1 MMGAIGLLIP
11 IAIIALI
18 IVGIRKA
25 MEKGGLEGGGHGV
38 RRFFQYLLLL
48 GLLIISAM
56 GLAGLLGR
64 LLEGEALV
72 RADQAGLA
80 RNLTF
85 ALIGLPLYLGVAVW
99 SRRRMA
105 DDPRE
110 VKSLGWVFYITVA
123 SLVSL
128 VVAMFALYDVL
139 EWAFQVD
146 RYDGNAL
153 ARFLVWGGAWALH
166 WMVDVRVTPTAR
178 SQVHRLAGSL
188 IGLGTASVG
197 LIAVLSE
204 ALAMLLVPETGEIIA
219 GDDYGLLRGV
229 ITILVGAPVW
239 YIYWLRTAARAERTP
254 LWNGYVLVFG
264 VGGGLATAII
274 AASTLVYQV
283 LVWLVGNPGT
293 SDAGEH
299 FTNAPATIGSA
310 AVGILIWWYHH
321 AVLEEAG
328 VEGRS
333 EPRRVYEYL
342 MAATGLL
349 AAAGGLATLLVA
361 FIEALAGT
369 SDVIVGDGATNT
381 LLAAVTLLVVGGPVW
396 WFYWRR
402 IQKETRADPAEE
414 HASPTRRIYLYIL
427 FGVGGVAAVIALIA
441 GVFIFLE
448 DVFEETLGMETLRGI
463 RFAVGV
469 LLTTGA
475 IAGYHWAVYRADR
488 EVAPAVERGPR
499 YVLLVGPVD
508 GEIIGQVRRLTGG
521 RVQVWPR
528 TDGRGRPWSVDE
540 VAEALSGTTED
551 EVVVI
556 AGEDGLEV
564 VPVDRG

>member
-1 MMGAIGLLIP
+1 MGAVGLLIP

-18 IVGIRKA
+18 VVAIRKA
-25 MEKGGLEGGGHGV
+25 MEKGGGLEGGGHGV

-48 GLLIISAM
+48 GLLIISAI
-56 GLAGLLGR
+56 GLSGLLGR
-64 LLEGEALV
+64 LLEGETLV

-85 ALIGLPLYLGVAVW
+85 VLIGLPLFVGVALW

-105 DDPRE
+105 EDPTE
-110 VKSLGWVFYITVA
+110 VKSLGWGFYITVA
-123 SLVSL
+123 SIVAL
-128 VVAMFALYDVL
+128 VVAMFAFHDVL
-139 EWAFQVD
+139 EWVFQVE

-153 ARFLVWGGAWALH
+153 ARFVIWGAAWAVH
-166 WMVDVRVTPTAR
+166 WFADARITPPAR

-188 IGLGTASVG
+188 IGLGTAAVG
-197 LIAVLSE
+197 LTAVLSE
-204 ALAMLLVPETGEIIA
+204 ALELLLFPETQEIIA

-239 YIYWLRTAARAERTP
+239 LIYWLRTASRAERTP

-264 VGGGLATAII
+264 VGGGLATAIA

-283 LVWLVGNPGT
+283 LVWLVGDPGAPDAAEHF
-293 SDAGEH
+293 SDAPM
-299 FTNAPATIGSA
+299 AIGA
-310 AVGILIWWYHH
+310 AAMGILVWWYHH

-328 VEGRS
+328 VEGRT

-349 AAAGGLATLLVA
+349 AAAAGLATLLVA

-448 DVFEETLGMETLRGI
+448 DVFEETLGMETLRGV

-475 IAGYHWAVYRADR
+475 IAGYHWVVYRADR
-488 EVAPAVERGPR
+488 EVAPVAGRGPR
-499 YVLLVGPVD
+499 YVLLVGPAD
-508 GEIIGQVRRLTGG
+508 GEIVGQVRRRTGG

-540 VAEALSGTTED
+540 VTEALSATAEE